1 MIWLVLVFAS
11 LLSVAGQL
19 CQKQATRFVAISKR
33 RQHIALWMMLA
44 LVCLGLAMALWLL
57 VLQNVP
63 VGIAYPML
71 SLNFVWVTL
80 AAAKLWHE
88 PVTIRHWCGVAL
100 IIGGIVI
107 LGSTV

>member
-1 MIWLVLVFAS
+1 MIWLVLVLAS

-19 CQKQATRFVAISKR
+19 CQKQATLPVPTGARGR
-33 RQHIALWMMLA
+33 HITLWLGLA
-44 LVCLGLAMALWLL
+44 LACLGLAMALWLL

-80 AAAKLWHE
+80 SAWKIWHE
-88 PVTIRHWCGVAL
+88 PVAARHWFGIAL
-100 IIGGIVI
+100 IITGIFI
-107 LGSTV
+107 LGSAA

>member
-1 MIWLVLVFAS
+1 MIWLVLILAS

-19 CQKQATRFVAISKR
+19 CQKQATLPAALSQRSK
-33 RQHIALWMMLA
+33 HLMLWLGLGLA
-44 LVCLGLAMALWLL
+44 CLGLAMGLWLL

-80 AAAKLWHE
+80 AAARVWHE
-88 PVTIRHWCGVAL
+88 PVTTRHWCGIAL
-100 IIGGIVI
+100 IIVGIVI
-107 LGSTV
+107 LGSAV